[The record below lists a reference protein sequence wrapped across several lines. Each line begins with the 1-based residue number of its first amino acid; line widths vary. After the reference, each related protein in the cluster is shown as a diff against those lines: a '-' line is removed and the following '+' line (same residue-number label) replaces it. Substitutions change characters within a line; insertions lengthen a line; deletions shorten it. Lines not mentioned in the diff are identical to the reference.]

1 MSNFSQFF
9 PAGGG
14 SGGSG
19 GGGINSYAPFKVEA
33 TGNPVGYDSTT
44 GVYTNPVDDSIWVKT
59 GDAVLA
65 QQSVYP
71 NASSVHPTPIQ
82 TYNQLNTDKSFGTGF
97 YLLRGSTNWT
107 QMVGARRPFDDLY
120 VLGAGTSPYAGSNV
134 FRYEY
139 SATPVYAGYNWE
151 YTGFNINSQTQT
163 GVAVGLAVTSTH
175 IYVGSNVYTAQ
186 FVYQYTT
193 AGTYT
198 GVSLDIPS
206 NVPGFVNSEG
216 YMRGLEADSTHI
228 YVLWDGTNGSNAG
241 LAYILKFT
249 HAGTFVSVASIT
261 KDFPSSVLGDIT
273 FINSTDIMLSY
284 TTLAIQIINATTG
297 VTQPVTTQTSL
308 ASISPANGVT
318 LFSSAGADLSRI
330 AGGGSGQTLL
340 TLTFDM
346 VNKQFGDN
354 VAKTSAM
361 GDGQPLFIKLK

>member
-1 MSNFSQFF
+1 MSKFTDYF
-9 PAGGG
+9 PSAG
-14 SGGSG
+14 SGGG

-65 QQSVYP
+65 LQSVYP
-71 NASSVHPTPIQ
+71 NASYVPPTSIIK
-82 TYNQLNTDKSFGTGF
+82 YSKSNSNRGAFGTGQ
-97 YLLRGSTNWT
+97 YLVRDSRAWT
-107 QMVGARRPFDDLY
+107 QMVGARGPLDDLY
-120 VLGAGTSPYAGSNV
+120 VLGPGTSPYNVSNV
-134 FRYEY
+134 FRYDY

-151 YTGFNINSQTQT
+151 YSGFNINTQTQT
-163 GVAVGLAVTSTH
+163 GGQMVGLAVTSTH
-175 IYVGSNVYTAQ
+175 MYVGTALYTAQ

-216 YMRGLEADSTHI
+216 YIRGLEADSTHI

-241 LAYILKFT
+241 LAYMLKFT

-273 FINSTDIMLSY
+273 FINSTDIMLAY

-308 ASISPANGVT
+308 TSLSPADGVT
-318 LFSSAGADLSRI
+318 LFSSAGADLSQI
-330 AGGGSGQTLL
+330 AGGSSGQNLL
-340 TLTFDM
+340 TMTFDM
-346 VNKQFGDN
+346 VNRQFGDEL
-354 VAKTSAM
+354 VKTSAM
-361 GDGQPLFIKLK
+361 GDGQPLFIKIK